1 MHGYNPLIPPHQ
13 LDGLATLKRYG
24 NGQGSTGTLNNSI
37 EFGKNSDN
45 FGNTLPTATSGSSMR
60 LNSISPATSL
70 TPKAVDDINLRPSN
84 ATGTFNDTSNLS
96 SSQEFS
102 LPGST
107 NNPELKRIWQGV
119 LRECHRAD
127 PERAGQINRI
137 AFINALER
145 SNLSNVSVSI
155 VALVANLILLFL
167 MIRECLLKL

>member
-1 MHGYNPLIPPHQ
+1 LIPPHQ

-24 NGQGSTGTLNNSI
+24 NGSTGSLNNSVD
-37 EFGKNSDN
+37 FGSSTD
-45 FGNTLPTATSGSSMR
+45 TLPAATAGSSMR

-84 ATGTFNDTSNLS
+84 STATFNDTNSFS

-127 PERAGQINRI
+127 PERTGQINRI

-145 SNLSNVSVSI
+145 SNLSNVSVFVVISM
-155 VALVANLILLFL
+155 LFFL
-167 MIRECLLKL
+167 CIAFRECLPKR